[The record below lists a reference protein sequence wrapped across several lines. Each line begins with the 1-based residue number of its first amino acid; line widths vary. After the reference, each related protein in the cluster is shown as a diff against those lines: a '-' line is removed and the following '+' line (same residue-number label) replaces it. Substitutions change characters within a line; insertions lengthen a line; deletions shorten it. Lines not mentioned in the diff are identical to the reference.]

1 MKKDLTILFFLN
13 LLLFSS
19 VTQLFA
25 AEKYAGS
32 FLLHLYYESESLKLD
47 GDEIGELTI
56 ESSTV
61 DFVPPTRSYP
71 LYTAS
76 LYDKNNNFLISAK
89 IDQRGGNSEIKS
101 GIVTIIAPFD
111 KKTDR
116 VEISN
121 ETGKKII
128 SLSIWGLCNYNKIC
142 DSSLGETGGNCS
154 EDCVPKPSATQPSPT
169 PSIKQ
174 TLSSSGNRWVM
185 GIWIFSG
192 IILAAGLTM
201 IYIAKK
207 RRES

>member
-76 LYDKNNNFLISAK
+76 LYDKNNNFLIAT
-89 IDQRGGNSEIKS
+89 
-101 GIVTIIAPFD
+101 V
-111 KKTDR
+111 
-116 VEISN
+116 
-121 ETGKKII
+121 
-128 SLSIWGLCNYNKIC
+128 NY
-142 DSSLGETGGNCS
+142 
-154 EDCVPKPSATQPSPT
+154 
-169 PSIKQ
+169 
-174 TLSSSGNRWVM
+174 
-185 GIWIFSG
+185 
-192 IILAAGLTM
+192 
-201 IYIAKK
+201 
-207 RRES
+207 